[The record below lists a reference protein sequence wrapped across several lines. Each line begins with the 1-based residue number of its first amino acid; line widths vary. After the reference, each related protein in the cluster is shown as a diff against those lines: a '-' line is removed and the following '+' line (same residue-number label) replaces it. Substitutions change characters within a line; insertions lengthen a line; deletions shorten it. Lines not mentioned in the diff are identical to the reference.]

1 MNCSDVHKHL
11 VEYLEGDLSEESKK
25 MLEKHMDNCT
35 SCYKMLSAFRVAW
48 LELKN
53 ETIPYQPFFYT
64 RLKERMEQK
73 QVYSSSLFPRL
84 KQVIIQPAI
93 FLVVLALG
101 IYIGIQLGQGIEPR
115 YTSTYQT
122 GQTDYIELYA
132 KSQYLNGMELEVIEQ
147 EMLTEDTDKNP
158 DYE

>member
-11 VEYLEGDLSEESKK
+11 VEYLEGELSEENKK

-35 SCYKMLSAFRVAW
+35 SCYKMLSLFRKAW
-48 LELKN
+48 HELKN

-64 RLKERMEQK
+64 RLKEKMEQK
-73 QVYSSSLFPRL
+73 QVYASSVFPRL

-93 FLVVLALG
+93 YLVVLALG
-101 IYIGIQLGQGIEPR
+101 IYIGIQLGQGIEPQ
-115 YTSTYQT
+115 YASTTQSEQT
-122 GQTDYIELYA
+122 NYIELYA

-147 EMLTEDTDKNP
+147 EMLTNDTGKNT